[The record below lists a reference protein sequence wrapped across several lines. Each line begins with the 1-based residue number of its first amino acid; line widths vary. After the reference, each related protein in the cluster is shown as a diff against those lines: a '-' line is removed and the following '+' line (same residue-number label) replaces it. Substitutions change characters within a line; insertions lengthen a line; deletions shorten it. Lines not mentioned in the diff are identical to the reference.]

1 MSDKVNCQ
9 AYEIDYK
16 KVVQEI
22 TETLYKREEDL
33 ENKLKDEKNPIR
45 YIEFKAIIDDVKCL
59 RNCIYGMFDYCRKP
73 VDVEV
78 KKDE

>member
-45 YIEFKAIIDDVKCL
+45 YIEFKAIIDDVKYL

-78 KKDE
+78 KQDE